1 MEEIKELLEKQ
12 NNLLESQNKILIEG
26 FDALIRMVLL
36 ASSKASSAPSRDI
49 IKDFRTAV
57 GLM

>member
-1 MEEIKELLEKQ
+1 MEEIKEVLEKQ
-12 NNLLESQNKILIEG
+12 NNLLESQNKILVEG
-26 FDALIRMVLL
+26 FDALIRMVWL
-36 ASSKASSAPSRDI
+36 ASSKVSSTGLKDI

>member
-12 NNLLESQNKILIEG
+12 NNLLEFQNKILIEG
-26 FDALIRMVLL
+26 FDALICMVWL
-36 ASSKASSAPSRDI
+36 ASPKVSSTSLKDI

-57 GLM
+57 GSM

>member
-12 NNLLESQNKILIEG
+12 NNLLESQNKILVEG
-26 FDALIRMVLL
+26 FDALIRMVWL
-36 ASSKASSAPSRDI
+36 ASSKVSSTGLKDI

>member
-12 NNLLESQNKILIEG
+12 NNLLESQDKILVEG
-26 FDALIRMVLL
+26 FDALIRMVWL
-36 ASSKASSAPSRDI
+36 ASSKVSSTGLKDI

>member
-1 MEEIKELLEKQ
+1 MDEIKELLEKQ
-12 NNLLESQNKILIEG
+12 NNLLESQNKILVEG
-26 FDALIRMVLL
+26 FDALIRMVWL
-36 ASSKASSAPSRDI
+36 ASSKVSSTGLKDI